1 MKLTNN
7 HNPRERERERESK
20 LPRLIIQFIKKESH
34 KPFFYASLF
43 FALLLLLTVIYQ
55 LAFSWNPPT
64 TGAPGP
70 SGQTLY
76 SDTNRN
82 IGIGTLY
89 PSVKLEIYSTS
100 SDSILKLSRQ
110 SATST
115 LFKVGTDS
123 ALVINSNGADRLT
136 ISSNG
141 NVGIG
146 TTGPGSK
153 LHVAGGSVTLD
164 NGYSIIGQRTLD
176 NAYIPILTTS
186 GDDTLLRFMRS
197 TVSKIFFRDT
207 TDEDIMTL
215 TSTGNVGIGTTNP
228 TGTAVGGRTLHISS
242 PSGYNSEFRLAGNG
256 AITDMSLYTDAGWFI
271 KDNLANAVRL
281 SILNNGN
288 VGIGTTAPNA
298 TLQVNGT
305 IKILGA
311 EEVKAFSTI
320 YQAPTD
326 GFVTG
331 NLLYSGTSYSL
342 IKGYTD
348 SSNPPTTL
356 VAGDSTAGS
365 YWQDYGSIS
374 FPVRKGNYWK
384 VENLGDTPNSY
395 RIQWTPL
402 GI

>member
-20 LPRLIIQFIKKESH
+20 LLRQAQDKSSSRLIQFIKKESH

-64 TGAPGP
+64 AGAPGP

-123 ALVINSNGADRLT
+123 AFVINSNGADRLT

-146 TTGPGSK
+146 TT
-153 LHVAGGSVTLD
+153 
-164 NGYSIIGQRTLD
+164 
-176 NAYIPILTTS
+176 
-186 GDDTLLRFMRS
+186 
-197 TVSKIFFRDT
+197 
-207 TDEDIMTL
+207 
-215 TSTGNVGIGTTNP
+215 
-228 TGTAVGGRTLHISS
+228 
-242 PSGYNSEFRLAGNG
+242 
-256 AITDMSLYTDAGWFI
+256 
-271 KDNLANAVRL
+271 
-281 SILNNGN
+281 
-288 VGIGTTAPNA
+288 APEA
-298 TLQVNGT
+298 TLQVNGSM
-305 IKILGA
+305 KILGVA
-311 EEVKAFSTI
+311 EVKAFGTV
-320 YQAPTD
+320 YQASTD
-326 GFVTG
+326 GFVTV
-331 NLLYSGTSYSL
+331 NLYYNRLSYSF

-356 VAGDSTAGS
+356 VAGDSTAGN
-365 YWQDYGSIS
+365 YLQDYGSIS

-384 VENLGDTPNSY
+384 VENTGDTPNSY